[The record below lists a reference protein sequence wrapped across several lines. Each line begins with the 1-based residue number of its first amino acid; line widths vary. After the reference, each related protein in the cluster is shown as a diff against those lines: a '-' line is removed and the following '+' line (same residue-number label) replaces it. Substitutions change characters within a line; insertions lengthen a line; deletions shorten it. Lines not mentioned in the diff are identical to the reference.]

1 MKKSILLAAF
11 AVAIALSSAVSVS
24 AQTTPAP
31 APKKEEPKV
40 VKKTETKRTVV
51 TKKKTY
57 RRTVKKPAQS

>member
-11 AVAIALSSAVSVS
+11 TVAIALSSAVSVS